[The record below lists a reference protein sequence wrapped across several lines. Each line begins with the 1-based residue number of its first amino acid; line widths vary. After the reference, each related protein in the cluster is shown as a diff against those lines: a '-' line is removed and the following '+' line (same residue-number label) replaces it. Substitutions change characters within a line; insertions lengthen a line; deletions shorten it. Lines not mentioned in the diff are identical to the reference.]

1 MPRAIVI
8 RSLDEPTAT
17 GAINTAAVEDIDI
30 AMLGDDD
37 VLIEVHYSDL
47 NYKDGLALTGK
58 PGIVR
63 STPLIGGADLVG
75 TVVESASPAWNP
87 GDEVILNGIGMS
99 ETRHGGFCELAR
111 VPAGSLVKLPS
122 AFTQAQA
129 AAIGTAG
136 YTAALCVLRLMR
148 EGIDASYP
156 VVVTGAT
163 GGVGS
168 IAVAMLDAAHCPVA
182 AVTGRADHYGDYLR
196 ELGAGQIIDRAEFL
210 GQGKPLQQARWA
222 GGIDTVG
229 GEMLANLLAQTRYG
243 GTVAA
248 CGLAGS
254 PSLPATVMPFILRNV
269 TLAGIDSVHTP
280 LIQRQAAW
288 EFLAATL
295 PLDRLESATLTVSL
309 DDAIPAAHRLM
320 NGQAH
325 GRIVVDIRASTSV
338 A

>member
-8 RSLDEPTAT
+8 RSLEERTAT
-17 GAINTAAVEDIDI
+17 GEVNTAAVEDIDI
-30 AMLGDDD
+30 AMLGDDE
-37 VLIEVHYSDL
+37 VLVEVHYSDL

-75 TVVESASPAWNP
+75 TVVESASSAWNP
-87 GDEVILNGIGMS
+87 GDEVILNGTGMS

-111 VPAGSLVKLPS
+111 VPADFLVKLPS
-122 AFTQAQA
+122 AFSQAQA

-148 EGIDASYP
+148 EGIDANYP

-168 IAVAMLDAAHCPVA
+168 IAIALLNAAHCPVV
-182 AVTGRADHYGDYLR
+182 AVTGRVERYGDYLR
-196 ELGAGQIIDRAEFL
+196 GLGATDVIERAEFL
-210 GQGKPLQQARWA
+210 GEGRPLQKARWA
-222 GGIDTVG
+222 GGVDTVG

-254 PSLPATVMPFILRNV
+254 PSLPASVMPFILRNV
-269 TLAGIDSVHTP
+269 TLAGIDSVQTP
-280 LIQRQAAW
+280 VIQRQAAW

-295 PLDRLESATLTVSL
+295 PRDVLDSVTETVSL
-309 DDAIPAAHRLM
+309 DGAIDAAHRLM

-325 GRIVVDIRASTSV
+325 GRIVVDVQA
-338 A
+338 

>member
-1 MPRAIVI
+1 MPRAIII
-8 RSLDEPTAT
+8 RSLDEPSAT
-17 GAINTAAVEDIDI
+17 GEVNTAAVEDIDI
-30 AMLGDDD
+30 AMLGDDE

-75 TVVESASPAWNP
+75 TVVESASSAWNP
-87 GDEVILNGIGMS
+87 GDEVILNGTGMS
-99 ETRHGGFCELAR
+99 ETRHGGFAELAR
-111 VPAGSLVKLPS
+111 VPADSLVKLPS

-148 EGIDASYP
+148 EGIDANYP

-168 IAVAMLDAAHCPVA
+168 IAIALLHAAHCPVA
-182 AVTGRADHYGDYLR
+182 AVTGRAEEYGEYLR
-196 ELGAGQIIDRAEFL
+196 ALGATEIIDRAEFL
-210 GQGKPLQQARWA
+210 GQGRPLQKARWA

-254 PSLPATVMPFILRNV
+254 ASLPATVMPFILRNV
-269 TLAGIDSVHTP
+269 TLAGIDSVQTP
-280 LIQRQAAW
+280 LVQRQAAW

-295 PLDRLESATLTVSL
+295 PLDLLETATETVGL
-309 DDAIPAAHRLM
+309 DDAIEAAHRLM

-325 GRIVVDIRASTSV
+325 GRIVVDVRN
-338 A
+338 

>member
-8 RSLDEPTAT
+8 RSLDEPTT
-17 GAINTAAVEDIDI
+17 PGVINSAAVEDIDV

-37 VLIEVHYSDL
+37 VLVEVHYSDL
-47 NYKDGLALTGK
+47 NYKDGLALTGR

-87 GDEVILNGIGMS
+87 GDEVILNGTGMT
-99 ETRHGGFCELAR
+99 ETRNGGFSELAR
-111 VPAGSLVKLPS
+111 VPADFLVKLPS

-136 YTAALCVLRLMR
+136 YTAALCVLRLVR
-148 EGIDASYP
+148 EGIDTDYP

-168 IAVAMLDAAHCPVA
+168 IAIPLLNAAHYPVA
-182 AVTGRADHYGDYLR
+182 AVTGRVERYGDYLR
-196 ELGAGQIIDRAEFL
+196 GLGATEVIERAEFL
-210 GQGKPLQQARWA
+210 GEGRPLQKARWA
-222 GGIDTVG
+222 GGVDTVG

-254 PSLPATVMPFILRNV
+254 ASLPATVMPFILRNV
-269 TLAGIDSVHTP
+269 TLAGIDSVQTP
-280 LIQRQAAW
+280 VAQRQAAW
-288 EFLAATL
+288 DFLAATL
-295 PLDRLESATLTVSL
+295 PVELLDSVTETVSL
-309 DDAIPAAHRLM
+309 DDAISAAHRLM
-320 NGQAH
+320 EGKAH
-325 GRIVVDIRASTSV
+325 GRIVVDVHAKN
-338 A
+338 

>member
-17 GAINTAAVEDIDI
+17 GEVNTAAVEDIDI
-30 AMLGDDD
+30 AMLGQDE

-75 TVVESASPAWNP
+75 TVVESASSAWNP
-87 GDEVILNGIGMS
+87 GDQVILNGTGMS
-99 ETRHGGFCELAR
+99 ETRHGGLAELAR
-111 VPAGSLVKLPS
+111 VPADSLVKLPS

-148 EGIDASYP
+148 EGIDVNYP
-156 VVVTGAT
+156 VVVTGST

-168 IAVAMLDAAHCPVA
+168 IAVALLNASHCPVT
-182 AVTGRADHYGDYLR
+182 AVTGRADEYGEYLR
-196 ELGAGQIIDRAEFL
+196 GLGATEVLDRAEFL
-210 GQGKPLQQARWA
+210 GQGRPLQKARWA

-254 PSLPATVMPFILRNV
+254 ASLPATVMPFILRNV
-269 TLAGIDSVHTP
+269 TLAGIDSVQTP

-295 PLDRLESATLTVSL
+295 PLELLEAATETVGL
-309 DDAIPAAHRLM
+309 DDAIDAAHRLM
-320 NGQAH
+320 NGRAH
-325 GRIVVDIRASTSV
+325 GRIVVDVRN
-338 A
+338 